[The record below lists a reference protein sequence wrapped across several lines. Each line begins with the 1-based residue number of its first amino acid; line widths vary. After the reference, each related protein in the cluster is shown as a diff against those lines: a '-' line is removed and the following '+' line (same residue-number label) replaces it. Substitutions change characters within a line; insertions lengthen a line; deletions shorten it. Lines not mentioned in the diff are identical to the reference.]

1 MLCKSLQLHVTV
13 LQSAEATLQFHNS
26 PLSSQIESRSA
37 EIGAICNIVLKMGF
51 SPDKRDNKQTE
62 APNIMVEA

>member
-1 MLCKSLQLHVTV
+1 MKMYEHQLRTTAPVG
-13 LQSAEATLQFHNS
+13 
-26 PLSSQIESRSA
+26 QIESRSA

-62 APNIMVEA
+62 APNSMVEGA